1 MGVLTSL
8 WRDLPVGR
16 KVVAPYLALTLLV
29 GALVSAVATQQL
41 ATAGAQQL
49 SVLALHEQDNVNT
62 VFNSVEE
69 RELTELRL
77 LSSGAGVNKAIATG
91 DVRALSAALLPL
103 VANQLPILEEVVVAD
118 ARGQQ
123 LLSLQ
128 ADPQQPDRCLCAVG
142 GGRMA
147 YDHLGDV

>member
-62 VFNSVEE
+62 C
-69 RELTELRL
+69 L
-77 LSSGAGVNKAIATG
+77 LYTSPSPR
-91 DVRALSAALLPL
+91 D
-103 VANQLPILEEVVVAD
+103 
-118 ARGQQ
+118 
-123 LLSLQ
+123 
-128 ADPQQPDRCLCAVG
+128 
-142 GGRMA
+142 
-147 YDHLGDV
+147 